1 MSWSALHCIENCDAG
16 KYLKLKSSTVI
27 LSRKYKPVF
36 YMIRLYQ
43 LATADINI
51 IKYCLCAFI
60 IHVFIESIL
69 ILITTLQNS
78 NYQVEYS

>member
-36 YMIRLYQ
+36 YMIRRYQ
-43 LATADINI
+43 LATAHINSLFMF
-51 IKYCLCAFI
+51 YR
-60 IHVFIESIL
+60 IHL
-69 ILITTLQNS
+69 IQITTLQNS